1 MRLPWLQMRR
11 LQVRLARLLGLWR
24 LRRLLLVLGALPL
37 VLDRLQWVD
46 RHRLS
51 RPVLRHPACLCPSA
65 AAG

>member
-37 VLDRLQWVD
+37 VLDQLQWVD
-46 RHRLS
+46 RR
-51 RPVLRHPACLCPSA
+51 R
-65 AAG
+65 

>member
-1 MRLPWLQMRR
+1 MRLRWLQMRR
-11 LQVRLARLLGLWR
+11 LQVRLARLLG

-37 VLDRLQWVD
+37 VLDRLQSVD